1 MVVAEALEFPTVGLT
16 GSPDVAQWVLAV
28 SRDGN
33 SVDDVVLRLV
43 LQAAV
48 VVQRPGGGAEHDVV
62 LEQVLAGGDIAVEEV
77 CAAVVGPAVGEDV
90 VVQSDVGEDKK

>member
-1 MVVAEALEFPTVGLT
+1 MVVTEALELPTVGLACAPEVT
-16 GSPDVAQWVLAV
+16 ERVLAV
-28 SRDGN
+28 GWTGH
-33 SVDDVVLRLV
+33 SVHDVVLGLV